1 MRLNGVLPSC
11 VAFRPSGVLGG
22 LLLCVLVAL
31 TGCSSKNITSKGPFV
46 LQEPSKGYPSVP
58 SSSGQKTG
66 TVYLPSDDGRPLTK
80 AEQEAFLSEG
90 EIDRNLPQEELGDV
104 LLHFKYLVHKDRY
117 TVEKNLERAQLYMPF
132 IYETLRSRGLPRELA
147 YVAFIESGYNPMATS
162 SSGAAGM
169 WQFISSTGKHY
180 GMEQD
185 WWMDERRDPYQST
198 RAAADYLDKLYKM
211 FNDWHLAVTA
221 YNAGEGKIQR
231 GLAATGAKTFF
242 ELRRKNEQIYSVRDR
257 LSDENKQYL
266 PKFLA
271 VCKFVADCGSQ
282 GQTGDG
288 PHAVLQEHRHELGGV
303 FGAQPGVSAL
313 CEPPLALYQDLCA
326 PRDGWQGA
334 GPAFQAASG
343 KQRQELCRAAGL

>member
-1 MRLNGVLPSC
+1 M
-11 VAFRPSGVLGG
+11 
-22 LLLCVLVAL
+22 
-31 TGCSSKNITSKGPFV
+31 
-46 LQEPSKGYPSVP
+46 
-58 SSSGQKTG
+58 
-66 TVYLPSDDGRPLTK
+66 PSDDGRPLTK

-117 TVEKNLERAQLYMPF
+117 TVEKNLERAQLY
-132 IYETLRSRGLPRELA
+132 YAVYLRDAAFKGIAARTGVCRVYRERIQPDGD
-147 YVAFIESGYNPMATS
+147 FEQPGP
-162 SSGAAGM
+162 AGM

-266 PKFLA
+266 PKFWL
-271 VCKFVADCGSQ
+271 
-282 GQTGDG
+282 
-288 PHAVLQEHRHELGGV
+288 
-303 FGAQPGVSAL
+303 SA
-313 CEPPLALYQDLCA
+313 
-326 PRDGWQGA
+326 R
-334 GPAFQAASG
+334 
-343 KQRQELCRAAGL
+343 

>member
-1 MRLNGVLPSC
+1 MWLSPSWRLGV
-11 VAFRPSGVLGG
+11 

-185 WWMDERRDPYQST
+185 WWMDERRDPYQIHAGGGGLSRQSFIRCST
-198 RAAADYLDKLYKM
+198 TGIWRLRPTTRGNGKDPARARRYRRQDVLRVAPQERADLTVSGIACPMRTSSISPSFWLS
-211 FNDWHLAVTA
+211 
-221 YNAGEGKIQR
+221 
-231 GLAATGAKTFF
+231 AK
-242 ELRRKNEQIYSVRDR
+242 
-257 LSDENKQYL
+257 
-266 PKFLA
+266 
-271 VCKFVADCGSQ
+271 
-282 GQTGDG
+282 
-288 PHAVLQEHRHELGGV
+288 
-303 FGAQPGVSAL
+303 
-313 CEPPLALYQDLCA
+313 
-326 PRDGWQGA
+326 
-334 GPAFQAASG
+334 
-343 KQRQELCRAAGL
+343 

>member
-1 MRLNGVLPSC
+1 MFLRRAIGMRLNGVLPSC
-11 VAFRPSGVLGG
+11 VAFRPSGVLGV

-162 SSGAAGM
+162 GTNYAQSNPDLAKAVKERSERWQKLTGSGAPVPMELLTASASGLDPQISLAGALYEIP
-169 WQFISSTGKHY
+169 WVSRSTGIPAAQLEALVRSMAKKDLLAF
-180 GMEQD
+180 GG
-185 WWMDERRDPYQST
+185 DPLVNVLELNLKV
-198 RAAADYLDKLYKM
+198 LDITKKVP
-211 FNDWHLAVTA
+211 FPKP
-221 YNAGEGKIQR
+221 E
-231 GLAATGAKTFF
+231 AK
-242 ELRRKNEQIYSVRDR
+242 
-257 LSDENKQYL
+257 
-266 PKFLA
+266 
-271 VCKFVADCGSQ
+271 
-282 GQTGDG
+282 
-288 PHAVLQEHRHELGGV
+288 
-303 FGAQPGVSAL
+303 
-313 CEPPLALYQDLCA
+313 
-326 PRDGWQGA
+326 
-334 GPAFQAASG
+334 
-343 KQRQELCRAAGL
+343 